1 MKKRKKSLKK
11 KFDIYQKSFSF
22 THRYNAE
29 KFALDKIKLLK
40 NNFALKI
47 NNRLILASIIF
58 SSLFIAVTIKMIEIN
73 LFYVEKGKLFVSS
86 EIDER
91 GNIYDRNNSSLT
103 ANLLTSHI
111 SINPKKI
118 YDKER
123 FISKVSG
130 LNTIVNAKEIRD
142 LIEKGQFFWIKKNAG
157 PAEIQKFID
166 LGETGI
172 EFHDVHKRKYLH
184 SELFSHL
191 IGKVDLDNEGI
202 SGSEKSYNYTL
213 KSEAKKDLVT
223 SLDLRVQYIVRDEI
237 ISAMKLYRASGGSG
251 LVMDVNNGE
260 ILSMVS
266 LPDFDPNS
274 KITKDSHLFNKNTLG
289 VYEFGSVMKIFT
301 TAIGIE
307 EDIFHPST
315 QYPISDFIYV
325 GKHRVNDVHRPC
337 EKKTCS
343 VEEIFVHSSNVG
355 SIKMI
360 RDIGQDMQKEYLSR
374 LGLFNSVNIDIPE
387 KAVPIVPEPWRMV
400 NTESISYG
408 YGLSISPLHLAI
420 ATSSVING
428 GYLIDPTIIKTSSET
443 AYIKKVFSD
452 RTSEVMRYLL
462 SRVVDEGTAKDAF
475 GKNADRA
482 YTIDEKFK
490 YIVGGK
496 TGTARKI
503 NNKTYVN
510 EKMTTFIS
518 AFPIHKPK
526 YLILISLDD
535 PKGINGEYGSPY
547 NTWNWTD
554 AGWNAARVSRQIID
568 RISPILD
575 TKSKYLPGDNILINT
590 SLE

>member
-130 LNTIVNAKEIRD
+130 LNTMVNAKEIRD
-142 LIEKGQFFWIKKNAG
+142 SIEKGQFFWIKKNAG

-202 SGSEKSYNYTL
+202 SGIEKSYNYTL

-237 ISAMKLYRASGGSG
+237 ISARS
-251 LVMDVNNGE
+251 
-260 ILSMVS
+260 
-266 LPDFDPNS
+266 
-274 KITKDSHLFNKNTLG
+274 
-289 VYEFGSVMKIFT
+289 
-301 TAIGIE
+301 
-307 EDIFHPST
+307 
-315 QYPISDFIYV
+315 
-325 GKHRVNDVHRPC
+325 C
-337 EKKTCS
+337 
-343 VEEIFVHSSNVG
+343 
-355 SIKMI
+355 
-360 RDIGQDMQKEYLSR
+360 
-374 LGLFNSVNIDIPE
+374 
-387 KAVPIVPEPWRMV
+387 
-400 NTESISYG
+400 TE
-408 YGLSISPLHLAI
+408 HLA
-420 ATSSVING
+420 AQVLLWM
-428 GYLIDPTIIKTSSET
+428 LIM
-443 AYIKKVFSD
+443 V
-452 RTSEVMRYLL
+452 
-462 SRVVDEGTAKDAF
+462 
-475 GKNADRA
+475 
-482 YTIDEKFK
+482 K
-490 YIVGGK
+490 YYRWYHYQ
-496 TGTARKI
+496 T
-503 NNKTYVN
+503 
-510 EKMTTFIS
+510 
-518 AFPIHKPK
+518 
-526 YLILISLDD
+526 LILIVKLL
-535 PKGINGEYGSPY
+535 KTVI
-547 NTWNWTD
+547 
-554 AGWNAARVSRQIID
+554 
-568 RISPILD
+568 
-575 TKSKYLPGDNILINT
+575 YLIKIH
-590 SLE
+590 LESMNLVQ